1 MTMSTF
7 SSWSMAYIIKLHIPD
22 SIATVLFRILVV
34 SQSILLRRSYPGRNC
49 VCGNS
54 CINRRENI
62 HLRTWGVN
70 DTRKSREET
79 GKTVLHLLGSKLRV
93 AVLQVLALHQVGRP
107 GHLAHHDGVGLHEVE
122 GTFLDDGGLLSLA
135 KSYGH
140 LEGVRLWQVGD

>member
-1 MTMSTF
+1 
-7 SSWSMAYIIKLHIPD
+7 MAYIIKLHLPD
-22 SIATVLFRILVV
+22 STATVLFRILEVFR
-34 SQSILLRRSYPGRNC
+34 SILLKRNYPRRIC
-49 VCGNS
+49 VGGNS
-54 CINRRENI
+54 CLSRRE
-62 HLRTWGVN
+62 HVYLRTWGVN

-135 KSYGH
+135 ESYGH
-140 LEGVRLWQVGD
+140 LEGVCLWQVGDRGRS

>member
-1 MTMSTF
+1 
-7 SSWSMAYIIKLHIPD
+7 MAYIIKLHPPD
-22 SIATVLFRILVV
+22 SKAAVLFRILEV
-34 SQSILLRRSYPGRNC
+34 SRSILLKRSYPARIC
-49 VCGNS
+49 V
-54 CINRRENI
+54 RENGCI
-62 HLRTWGVN
+62 SRRDNVYLRAWGVN
-70 DTRKSREET
+70 DTGKPREET

-140 LEGVRLWQVGD
+140 LKGVRLWQVGDRGRP